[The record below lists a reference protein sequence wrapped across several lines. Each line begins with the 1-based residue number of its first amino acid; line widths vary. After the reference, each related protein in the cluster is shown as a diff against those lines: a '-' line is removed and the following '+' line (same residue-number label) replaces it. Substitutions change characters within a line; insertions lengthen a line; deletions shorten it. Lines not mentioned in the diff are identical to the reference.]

1 MKRTLAGA
9 SACAGYGFGIMIASI
24 LQTSGICRIAASSPV
39 SFFLMS
45 PSRILAIK
53 LADLGD
59 VLNITPALRALR
71 LTFPDAKIDALVN
84 PHTAMILEG
93 SGLVDEVVIFPK
105 TQFEGVTALKP
116 TAWRPLARSMR
127 SLRARKYDTVVNFHH
142 LTTRMGRAKQWA
154 LVKAAGAETV
164 VGLDNGHGRWLT
176 LSVADDGFGAMR
188 EVEYWLALAKRLG
201 AVATDLSLHLPLNEA
216 EQARADALLAESG
229 LGDQPFIVIHPGSG
243 GFSLARRWEP
253 EKFAALA
260 AALYRRHNLPAAL
273 VGSPGDDV
281 AAVVAAGGG
290 PLIDLSGRTSFREL
304 AGVLRRAR
312 AFVGA
317 DSGVMHLAAAA
328 RTPVVAIFGP
338 SNHRAWAP
346 WTPYSPSRVVRL
358 DLPCSPCSYVGHSVG
373 RREGCAARTCL
384 ADLTVDQVLT
394 AVETLL
400 GDG

>member
-1 MKRTLAGA
+1 
-9 SACAGYGFGIMIASI
+9 
-24 LQTSGICRIAASSPV
+24 
-39 SFFLMS
+39 MS
-45 PSRILAIK
+45 PSRILAVK

-71 LTFPDAKIDALVN
+71 QTFPDARLDVLVN

-93 SGLVDEVVIFPK
+93 SGLVDEVVLFPK
-105 TQFEGVTALKP
+105 TQFEGLSALKP
-116 TAWRPLARSMR
+116 TSWRPLTRYMR
-127 SLRARKYDTVVNFHH
+127 MLRARGYDTVVNFHH
-142 LTTRMGRAKQWA
+142 LTTQLGRVKQRTLVRATGAK
-154 LVKAAGAETV
+154 TV

-176 LSVADDGFGAMR
+176 HPVEDRGFGAMR
-188 EVEYWLALAKRLG
+188 EVEYWLALAKRLD
-201 AVATDLSLHLPLNEA
+201 AVATDLSLHLPLNDA

-229 LGDQPFIVIHPGSG
+229 LDGRPFVVLHPGSG

-260 AALYRRHNLPAAL
+260 AALYRRHALPAAL
-273 VGSPGDDV
+273 VGGDGDNV
-281 AAVVAAGGG
+281 AAVIAAGSS

-304 AGVLRRAR
+304 AGVLKRTR

-346 WTPYSPSRVVRL
+346 WTPYSRSRVVRL

-373 RREGCAARTCL
+373 QREGCAARTCL
-384 ADLTVDQVLT
+384 ADLTVDQVLA
-394 AVETLL
+394 AVEDLFSSE
-400 GDG
+400 

>member
-1 MKRTLAGA
+1 M
-9 SACAGYGFGIMIASI
+9 
-24 LQTSGICRIAASSPV
+24 PE
-39 SFFLMS
+39 
-45 PSRILAIK
+45 RILAIK

-71 LTFPDAKIDALVN
+71 QKFPDARLDALVN

-93 SGLVDEVVIFPK
+93 SGLVDEVVLFPK
-105 TQFEGVTALKP
+105 TQFEGLTALKP
-116 TAWRPLARSMR
+116 TAWRPLSRYMR
-127 SLRARKYDTVVNFHH
+127 MLRARRYDTVVNFHH
-142 LTTRMGRAKQWA
+142 LTTRMGRAKQRA
-154 LVKAAGAETV
+154 LVSATGAGTV

-176 LSVADDGFGAMR
+176 HPVADEGFGAMR
-188 EVEYWLALAKRLG
+188 EVEYWLALARALG
-201 AVATDLSLHLPLNEA
+201 ATTTDLSLHLPLNDA
-216 EQARADALLAESG
+216 EQARADALLTEVG
-229 LGDQPFIVIHPGSG
+229 LDAGRFFVMHPGSG

-260 AALYRRHNLPAAL
+260 SALHRRNGLPTVL
-273 VGSPGDDV
+273 VGTPEDDA
-281 AAVVAAGGG
+281 AAVLAAGDS
-290 PLIDLSGRTSFREL
+290 PLIDLSGRTTFREL

-358 DLPCSPCSYVGHSVG
+358 DLACSPCSYVGHSVG
-373 RREGCAARTCL
+373 QREGCAARTCL
-384 ADLTVDQVLT
+384 ADLTVDQVLS
-394 AVETLL
+394 AMEELL
-400 GDG
+400 